1 MVVVDINNER
11 LRLAKEMGADETINS
26 LEVDLKTEVMKMTN
40 GDGFPRLVEASG
52 ASKLVNN
59 CFQLLQKVFKI
70 SPNILENVLNI
81 NVQTIYLG
89 CPIGAYWTTSASI
102 SCGRLFE

>member
-1 MVVVDINNER
+1 MDINDER
-11 LRLAKEMGADETINS
+11 LRLAKEMGADETVNS

-70 SPNILENVLNI
+70 SPNILEFVCTNNI
-81 NVQTIYLG
+81 LRVPNWCLLDYIGKHFMWKTI
-89 CPIGAYWTTSASI
+89 
-102 SCGRLFE
+102 